1 MRGWNVTDG
10 GTAWIWSSCE
20 AANVTLGNGALL
32 AGSTFINLENVQLAE
47 GAVMILH
54 SSQCHVTSV
63 SVAGGASFYLSRNN
77 YATSVSVESDGLFF
91 VASGASALAVTSAA
105 GAVISTENGAYIQYA
120 NNEGE

>member
-1 MRGWNVTDG
+1 
-10 GTAWIWSSCE
+10 
-20 AANVTLGNGALL
+20 
-32 AGSTFINLENVQLAE
+32 
-47 GAVMILH
+47 MILH